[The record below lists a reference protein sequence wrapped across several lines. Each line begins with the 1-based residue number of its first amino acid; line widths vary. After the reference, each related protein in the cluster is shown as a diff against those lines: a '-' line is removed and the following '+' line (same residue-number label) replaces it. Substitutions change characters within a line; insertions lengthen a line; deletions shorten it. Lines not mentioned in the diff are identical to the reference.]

1 MKKLLLS
8 LLLVAIGALCVWT
21 FREYQP
27 LAGQVSATDTPFG
40 PESAMTEMIA
50 ELDYGVLPEAS
61 GLAVSGVD
69 SRRLWLIND
78 SGGRS
83 ELVAL
88 GLDDNRFLRVNV
100 LDTPNRDWEDL
111 ETFDYK
117 GTPWILVADVGD
129 NAARRQYVSLYFFP
143 EPSVE
148 DTEVKVQTT
157 IELSYPGGPRDVESV
172 AVDPRTNTL
181 YLLSK
186 REALPKLFALTLPA
200 LDKAEAYQLQATLV
214 GEVRSIP
221 APTVEELQR
230 FSKYGKFRSQPTGMA
245 HVPDGSG
252 IALLTYGNTYFAALN
267 EERDWLAALNES
279 LCPVPRPELKQ
290 AESIAADTQGRFY
303 VTSEGRS
310 APVLRVSVG
319 DCRTEQ

>member
-1 MKKLLLS
+1 MKQLLIS
-8 LLLVAIGALCVWT
+8 LLLIAAGALCVWA

-27 LAGQVSATDTPFG
+27 PAGSVSATDAPFD
-40 PESAMTEMIA
+40 PEPATAELIA
-50 ELDYGVLPEAS
+50 ELDYSVLPEAS
-61 GLAVSGVD
+61 GLAVSGLD
-69 SRRLWLIND
+69 SQRLWLIND

-88 GLDDNRFLRVNV
+88 ELDDNRFQRVNV

-111 ETFDYK
+111 EAFDYN
-117 GTPWILVADVGD
+117 GTPWIVVADVGD
-129 NAARRQYVSLYFFP
+129 NAARRENVSLYFFP
-143 EPSVE
+143 EPRLE
-148 DTEVKVQTT
+148 DTEVKVRAT

-172 AVDPRTNTL
+172 AVDPQSNTL

-186 REALPKLFALTLPA
+186 RETFPKLFALTLPA

-214 GEVRSIP
+214 GELRSIP
-221 APTVEELQR
+221 APTDEELQR
-230 FSKYGKFRSQPTGMA
+230 FSRYGKFRSQPTGMA

-252 IALLTYGNTYFAALN
+252 IALLTYGKTYFAALN
-267 EERDWLAALNES
+267 DERDWLAALNES

-303 VTSEGRS
+303 VTSEGRG

-319 DCRTEQ
+319 GCRTAP